1 MKLPKQCVTRLYKYR
16 DALQRFKT
24 LGFLKIFSDDLADAL
39 SVTSVQVRKD
49 FSLFGISGN
58 KRGGYLID
66 SLLTQLNHL
75 LGKDKVNE
83 VVLVGAGHIGRALMH
98 YDGFEKEGII
108 IKAAFDIDPLKYGQ
122 ETKIPILP
130 LEELAAFVKKNNI
143 RIAIIAVPYFAA
155 QQIVDVLISAG
166 IRGVLNF
173 APMTLKV
180 PEDFFVNNVDVRL
193 ELETVTYFVHALNK
207 NKNHKNSKDHPLTE
221 ASIKGTHEK

>member
-16 DALQRFKT
+16 DALQRLKT
-24 LGFLKIFSDDLADAL
+24 LGFLKIFSDDLADAI
-39 SVTSVQVRKD
+39 SVTSAQVRKD

-66 SLLTQLNHL
+66 SLLTQLNYL
-75 LGKDKVNE
+75 LGKDKINE

-98 YDGFEKEGII
+98 YDGFEKEHII

-122 ETKIPILP
+122 ETKIPIFP
-130 LEELAAFVKKNNI
+130 LEELAPFIKKNSI

-155 QQIVDVLISAG
+155 QQIVDALISAG

-173 APMTLKV
+173 APVTLKV
-180 PEDFFVNNVDVRL
+180 PEDFFVDNVDVRL
-193 ELETVTYFVHALNK
+193 ELETVTYFANALNK
-207 NKNHKNSKDHPLTE
+207 NKK
-221 ASIKGTHEK
+221 